1 MDEALKTAFTSV
13 LASPPG
19 ATSSGARLGY
29 ATLHRDVY
37 AAANRG
43 EEEVHALAAL
53 FHSAAA
59 SSLRSFLVTLP
70 APQVRVVP
78 LLPSPPPPSCASPC
92 EMGL

>member
-1 MDEALKTAFTSV
+1 MDEALKTAFTCA
-13 LASPPG
+13 LASSPG

-37 AAANRG
+37 AAANGG

-59 SSLRSFLVTLP
+59 SSLRSFLATLP
-70 APQVRVVP
+70 APQVRVFP
-78 LLPSPPPPSCASPC
+78 HLLSLLPSNPERPA
-92 EMGL
+92 